1 MATRL
6 AVLALCA
13 VLIAGC
19 TDRKK
24 EETLQSQLAQTEKD
38 RAAAQQLLN
47 ERDSYLEEVVKEVNA
62 VYADLEQARR
72 NENRLLNRA
81 GGPEKAVSSAS
92 VDTRQK
98 LLQDINEIGSALK
111 ESRKRIASLETRAR
125 ESRRNIASLD
135 SLVQNL
141 KRTLLEREQSIAML
155 EGKVQG
161 LEATVAENARTL
173 AEKESVIDGQ
183 QKKMNTAY
191 YVIGTRNELKKK
203 GIITDEGGFLWGLLG
218 STTIM
223 ASGIDAGEFKPIDRT
238 RDQTIH
244 VLGKVD
250 EILPRRQDNFFA
262 MAETDDKNTD
272 LTIVNPDKFWQ
283 DRYLVIVVD

>member
-1 MATRL
+1 MDKRL
-6 AVLALCA
+6 GVLVLCG

-19 TDRKK
+19 TDRQK
-24 EETLQSQLAQTEKD
+24 EESLQTQLAQTERD

-62 VYADLEQARR
+62 IYADLEQARM
-72 NENRLLNRA
+72 NENRLSNRA
-81 GGPEKAVSSAS
+81 GGPEKSAS
-92 VDTRQK
+92 NTNVDTRQK
-98 LLQDINEIGSALK
+98 LLQDIGEIGSTLK
-111 ESRKRIASLETRAR
+111 ESRKRIAALEARSR

-141 KRTLLEREQSIAML
+141 KRTLVEREQAIALL

-161 LEATVAENARTL
+161 LEATVAENSRTL
-173 AEKESVIDGQ
+173 AEKESIIDDQ
-183 QKKMNTAY
+183 QKRMNTAY
-191 YVIGTRNELKKK
+191 YVIGTRDELKQK
-203 GIITDEGGFLWGLLG
+203 GIIADEGGFLWGLLG

-223 ASGIDAGEFKPIDRT
+223 ASGVDMSEFKPIDRT

-250 EILPRRQDNFFA
+250 EILPRRQEDFFA
-262 MAETDDKNTD
+262 MAETDGKATD
-272 LTIVNPDKFWQ
+272 LTIVNPGKFWQ